1 VKWYL
6 WHSNDFEMT
15 FEERISALNELGELI
30 KNLEGEELEML
41 LRSTSNNN
49 NWFTE
54 QETLNALSSISGF
67 LQKSSLEK
75 WLSPYKLQNPKN
87 SKNIG
92 LLLAGN
98 LPGVGFHDVL
108 CVLVAGHSAHIKL
121 SSNDK
126 IIIPFLLNK
135 LLVIEPRFKNFIS
148 VEEMLKAKDAYI
160 ATGSDNSARYFNYYF
175 GKYPHIIRNNR
186 TSVAVLNGLEDVS
199 AIKKLGNDIFQ
210 YFGLGCR
217 NISKI
222 YVPNHDVLVT
232 LLDGLESFKYVADH
246 HKYNNNYDYNKSIYL
261 VNKEPHLDNGFLLL
275 RESDELVS
283 PISVLYYSF
292 YSEVEQLNQLLA
304 QKENKIQCV
313 VSNEGWFPGSLH
325 FGLAQCPE
333 LDDYA
338 DGVDTI
344 NFLQSLI

>member
-1 VKWYL
+1 
-6 WHSNDFEMT
+6 MT
-15 FEERISALNELGELI
+15 FEERIYALNELGELI
-30 KNLEGEELEML
+30 ADLKGEELDML

-49 NWFTE
+49 NWFVE
-54 QETLNALSSISGF
+54 NETRNSLTAIRSYLKRESLESWLSSYN
-67 LQKSSLEK
+67 LQSPQHPKS
-75 WLSPYKLQNPKN
+75 
-87 SKNIG
+87 IG

-98 LPGVGFHDVL
+98 LPAVGFHDIL
-108 CVLVAGHSAHIKL
+108 CVLVVGHRAHIKL

-126 IIIPFLLNK
+126 IIIPFILNK
-135 LLVIEPRFKNFIS
+135 LVKIEPRFKDLIS
-148 VEEMLKAKDAYI
+148 IEEMLKAKDAYI

-186 TSVAVLNGLEDVS
+186 TSVAVLNGQEDFS
-199 AIKKLGNDIFQ
+199 ALQHLGNDIFQ

-222 YVPNHDVLVT
+222 YTPNPEVLIM

-275 RESDELVS
+275 RESEELVS
-283 PISVLYYSF
+283 PISVLFYSF
-292 YSEVEQLNQLLA
+292 YTESEHLKQQLAL
-304 QKENKIQCV
+304 KEDKIQCV
-313 VSNEGWFPGSLH
+313 VSDKGWFPGSIP
-325 FGLAQCPE
+325 FGTAQCPA

-338 DGVDTI
+338 DGIDTI
-344 NFLQSLI
+344 DFLKNLN